1 MIRTLPGDKEAEF
14 SNLGG
19 VVEEIHLPAGG
30 IIKEGTPPPPPTQS
44 TRILSRVL
52 WIWIWIWIRIRNLD
66 PYPGGPTNIEK
77 S

>member
-30 IIKEGTPPPPPTQS
+30 IIKEGTPSPTPRHKNPFS
-44 TRILSRVL
+44 SAADPD
-52 WIWIWIWIRIRNLD
+52 WIRIQW
-66 PYPGGPTNIEK
+66 GP
-77 S
+77 

>member
-30 IIKEGTPPPPPTQS
+30 IIKEGTPSSPPR
-44 TRILSRVL
+44 TRILFKYFVCCFLVS
-52 WIWIWIWIRIRNLD
+52 
-66 PYPGGPTNIEK
+66 
-77 S
+77 